1 MLIVNQSG
9 TAAYNL
15 ENIVSIRRQGEHIK
29 VMLPCP
35 IWNEDG
41 ENLPNIVIA
50 KYSTKEKAQKEFEIY
65 LSRMRLISGG
75 IYQFPAEGSENEQGN
90 GNEDCDGGS

>member
-15 ENIVSIRRQGEHIK
+15 DNIVSIRRQGEHIK

-35 IWNEDG
+35 IWNEEG

-50 KYSTKEKAQKEFEIY
+50 KYSTKEVAQKELERF
-65 LSRMRLISGG
+65 LSKMALVSKG
-75 IYQFPAEGSENEQGN
+75 IYFFPPEEQG
-90 GNEDCDGGS
+90 E